1 MCTSGSRTY
10 RRRRFIQT
18 FCARLLEL
26 VLGKHQIL
34 FTGCYLLLFD
44 HQRYTGQYSVRAT
57 GAAIHSIP
65 PDHRYTTDMY
75 DVC

>member
-1 MCTSGSRTY
+1 MCILGIQAD

-34 FTGCYLLLFD
+34 FTGCHLLLFD
-44 HQRYTGQYSVRAT
+44 HQRHTGQYSVRAT

-65 PDHRYTTDMY
+65 QDHRYTTDM
-75 DVC
+75 